1 MLRRH
6 CLSSVALSLPRCSR
20 PVVCTHAAAVLACPF
35 AHATASPFV
44 PFPPF
49 ALPLAQCFQLNPAT
63 PAVFQPLLLLS
74 ISITRFCCCCYHAA
88 AAAASPPHAAAAHT
102 RRPVLPGC
110 LLFPPFFSP
119 SHSICARLL
128 LLLTPPLLHLRPLAQ
143 CVCLRCFYCLHPHS
157 SLSTH
162 QKLEGKEA
170 EWKEWKQKRPE
181 EARRK
186 REIPSPYDRIN
197 IYQPKKPYLISPFSF
212 ATRKP
217 PKKKK
222 RKKKKKAGGRTPTYQ
237 PTIIGQPPFCH
248 SIAAFRQLGV

>member
-1 MLRRH
+1 MFSAQPRNTRRF
-6 CLSSVALSLPRCSR
+6 P
-20 PVVCTHAAAVLACPF
+20 T
-35 AHATASPFV
+35 ATA
-44 PFPPF
+44 
-49 ALPLAQCFQLNPAT
+49 PLYIYNSF
-63 PAVFQPLLLLS
+63 LLLLLPRS
-74 ISITRFCCCCYHAA
+74 SCSCFPPTRRRCPRASAQCYQ
-88 AAAASPPHAAAAHT
+88 AASFP
-102 RRPVLPGC
+102 
-110 LLFPPFFSP
+110 PPFFSP

-217 PKKKK
+217 PKKKNVKK
-222 RKKKKKAGGRTPTYQ
+222 RKKRGVAPLPTNQ
-237 PTIIGQPPFCH
+237 Q
-248 SIAAFRQLGV
+248 